1 MTNFEVE
8 GRNLNVTERRWTLG
22 VKNITKLTKP
32 EVFTEQRAFHRKLVL
47 SLFHFLVDLERFCVC
62 LPMTAHDISDFID
75 SIKEHLTDAQ
85 YKEGMEIC
93 QSVFTKKKEASAEKL
108 YRMTYLRPY
117 TFVDDHCDD
126 EDCDDMI
133 FRIAF
138 SKVVALV
145 KLSDA
150 RAERIRTDN
159 MFYGSDD
166 DMKPFIDLQVL
177 RSFPADLADLDSDV
191 QWYEFP
197 VISIELVDEEEA

>member
-1 MTNFEVE
+1 
-8 GRNLNVTERRWTLG
+8 
-22 VKNITKLTKP
+22 
-32 EVFTEQRAFHRKLVL
+32 
-47 SLFHFLVDLERFCVC
+47 
-62 LPMTAHDISDFID
+62 MTAHDISDFID
-75 SIKEHLTDAQ
+75 SIKEHLTDGQ

-93 QSVFTKKKEASAEKL
+93 QSVFNKKEASAEKL

-138 SKVVALV
+138 TSVTHII

-150 RAERIRTDN
+150 RADRIRTDHV
-159 MFYGSDD
+159 FYGSNDE
-166 DMKPFIDLQVL
+166 MKPFIEVQVL
-177 RSFPADLADLDSDV
+177 RSFPSDMAELDSDI

-197 VISIELVDEEEA
+197 VVSLDLAHEED

>member
-1 MTNFEVE
+1 
-8 GRNLNVTERRWTLG
+8 
-22 VKNITKLTKP
+22 
-32 EVFTEQRAFHRKLVL
+32 
-47 SLFHFLVDLERFCVC
+47 
-62 LPMTAHDISDFID
+62 MTAHDISDFID

-93 QSVFTKKKEASAEKL
+93 QSVFNKKEALVSAEKL

-138 SKVVALV
+138 TKVKHIVR
-145 KLSDA
+145 LSDA
-150 RAERIRTDN
+150 RAERIRTDHV
-159 MFYGSDD
+159 FYGSDD
-166 DMKPFIDLQVL
+166 EMKPFVDLQVL
-177 RSFPADLADLDSDV
+177 RSFPSDLADLDSDI

-197 VISIELVDEEEA
+197 VVSLELFVDDEEESV

>member
-1 MTNFEVE
+1 M
-8 GRNLNVTERRWTLG
+8 
-22 VKNITKLTKP
+22 
-32 EVFTEQRAFHRKLVL
+32 
-47 SLFHFLVDLERFCVC
+47 S
-62 LPMTAHDISDFID
+62 AHDISDFID

-93 QSVFTKKKEASAEKL
+93 QSVFTKKKEETREKL
-108 YRMTYLRPY
+108 YNMTYLRPY
-117 TFVDDHCDD
+117 TFLDDHCDD
-126 EDCDDMI
+126 EDCEDMT

-138 SKVVALV
+138 TKVVALT

-159 MFYGSDD
+159 MFFGSDD

-177 RSFPADLADLDSDV
+177 RSFPADMADLDSDI

-197 VISIELVDEEEA
+197 VISLELAEQEEE

>member
-1 MTNFEVE
+1 VDTGFRE
-8 GRNLNVTERRWTLG
+8 
-22 VKNITKLTKP
+22 TKRMLIN
-32 EVFTEQRAFHRKLVL
+32 
-47 SLFHFLVDLERFCVC
+47 
-62 LPMTAHDISDFID
+62 MTAHEISDFID
-75 SIKEHLTDAQ
+75 SIKEHLTDAR

-93 QSVFTKKKEASAEKL
+93 QRVFMKREAPYEKL

-126 EDCDDMI
+126 EDCEDMT

-138 SKVVALV
+138 NKVVALV

-177 RSFPADLADLDSDV
+177 RSFPSDLADLDSDI

-197 VISIELVDEEEA
+197 VISIELVDEEE

>member
-1 MTNFEVE
+1 
-8 GRNLNVTERRWTLG
+8 
-22 VKNITKLTKP
+22 
-32 EVFTEQRAFHRKLVL
+32 
-47 SLFHFLVDLERFCVC
+47 
-62 LPMTAHDISDFID
+62 MTAHDISDFID
-75 SIKEHLTDAQ
+75 SIKEHLTDGQ

-133 FRIAF
+133 FRIGF
-138 SKVVALV
+138 TSVMHII

-150 RAERIRTDN
+150 RADRIRTDHV
-159 MFYGSDD
+159 FYGSNDE
-166 DMKPFIDLQVL
+166 MKPFIEVQVL
-177 RSFPADLADLDSDV
+177 RSFPSDMAELDSDI

-197 VISIELVDEEEA
+197 VVSLDLAQEED